1 MHSKESLEILME
13 KLEER
18 ERNLVEKIIEPGET
32 ILSVA
37 KGNLNEE
44 GNYSEYLLVVT
55 GKRIIKLGTDGK
67 IQKEIDIQRIK
78 QVNFNDY
85 LGNSELI
92 LVVDEKEIP
101 IARFSRE
108 KIEEFRHTAGVISA
122 LLQYKE
128 QKEIEFEFP
137 LETNRKS
144 KMSAMFWL
152 MSYLRPHWYLVLI
165 GLILSI
171 AITGLNLAPPSLLK
185 TLIDQVVVNK
195 QESALRNLTL
205 LLISIYATNTILG
218 IVQNY
223 SLSLLSQ
230 KLVYSMRKD
239 LYAHV
244 QELSMSFYDKMST
257 GRVISRITDDIGRV
271 QWFLVWGI
279 PSLVINILSII
290 GIGMIIFT
298 MDYRLSLFAL
308 LPFPLIIVG
317 LPRFRSRARIVY
329 HKAWRKWAD
338 LSSLLVDTI
347 PGISIVKSF
356 AKEKEEVNRLVEKM
370 NEVVNANMD
379 TTKLHL
385 GFFPLLGFVSS
396 AGAAIVWY
404 VGGLHVI
411 EGDITPGTLVAFVSY
426 MWMFYG
432 PIQTVTNLAE
442 PLQQAITSGERVLE
456 ILRVDPAIKDAP
468 DAKDFE
474 IKGDIKFEHVTFGYE
489 PFIPVLKDVS
499 FEIKAGQMIG
509 IIGQSGSGKTTI
521 TKLLLRF
528 YDVNEGRILIDGV
541 DIRKIK
547 IERLRKSIGIVAQDP
562 FLFDNSILFNITY
575 GLEKVDPKKVIAA
588 AKAANIHEEIMNL
601 QLAYDSP
608 VGERGSRLSGGE
620 RQRVAIARAIIL
632 EPKILI
638 MDEATSSVDTL
649 AERQI
654 QEALDNISK
663 ERTTIVIAHRLSTLQ
678 RSNKI
683 IVMEKGRIVE
693 EGTHEE
699 LLKKNGLYAKI
710 YNAQFTEG
718 EKQVA
723 AA

>member
-1 MHSKESLEILME
+1 MDSNKSLEILME
-13 KLEER
+13 KLEEK
-18 ERNLVEKIIEPGET
+18 EKSLVKKIVEPEEA

-37 KGNLNEE
+37 KGNLDEE

-55 GKRIIKLGTDGK
+55 GKRIVKLGMDGK
-67 IQKEIDIQRIK
+67 IQKEMSIQKIM

-92 LVVDEKEIP
+92 LVVDGKEIP

-108 KIEEFRHTAGVISA
+108 KIEEFRHAAGVISA

-128 QKEIEFEFP
+128 QKEIEFKFP
-137 LETNRKS
+137 LEINNKRKT
-144 KMSAMFWL
+144 SAMLWL
-152 MSYLRPHWYLVLI
+152 MSYLKPYWYLAAI

-185 TLIDQVVVNK
+185 TLIDQVVIKKDENELQK
-195 QESALRNLTL
+195 LTFI
-205 LLISIYATNTILG
+205 LISIYAISTLLG

-257 GRVISRITDDIGRV
+257 GRVISRITDDISRV

-279 PSLVINILSII
+279 PSLVINVLSII

-308 LPFPLIIVG
+308 LPFPLIIIG

-356 AKEKEEVNRLVEKM
+356 VKEREEVNRLVEKM
-370 NEVVNANMD
+370 NEVVGANMD

-411 EGDITPGTLVAFVSY
+411 KGDISPGTLVAFVSY

-432 PIQTVTNLAE
+432 PIQTMTNLAE

-456 ILRVDPAIKDAP
+456 ILRVDPVIKDAP
-468 DAKDFE
+468 DAVDFE
-474 IKGDIKFEHVTFGYE
+474 IKGNIKFEHVTFGYE
-489 PFIPVLKDVS
+489 PFIPVLKDIN
-499 FEIKAGQMIG
+499 FEVKAGKTLG
-509 IIGQSGSGKTTI
+509 IVGQSGSGKTTV

-547 IERLRKSIGIVAQDP
+547 IERLRKSIGIVSQDP

-588 AKAANIHEEIMNL
+588 AKAANIHEEIMNF

-608 VGERGSRLSGGE
+608 TGERGSRLSGGE

-649 AERQI
+649 AERKI
-654 QEALDNISK
+654 QEALDNISR
-663 ERTTIVIAHRLSTLQ
+663 ERTIIAIAHRLSTLQ
-678 RSNKI
+678 RSDKI
-683 IVMEKGRIVE
+683 IVIEKGRIVE

-710 YNAQFTEG
+710 YKAQFTEG

-723 AA
+723 TA